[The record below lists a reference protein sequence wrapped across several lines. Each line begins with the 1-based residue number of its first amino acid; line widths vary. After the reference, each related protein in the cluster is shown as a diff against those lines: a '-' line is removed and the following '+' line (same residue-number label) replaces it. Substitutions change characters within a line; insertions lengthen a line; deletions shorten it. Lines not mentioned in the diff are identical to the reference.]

1 MAASAGYIVAPM
13 TTGKVALAAFL
24 VGVFVGYHL
33 KGTIS
38 RGVERLL
45 RRKNLLC
52 GDFHP
57 QISTGNHNPVFYYLG
72 DNLNCPGMRA
82 KKLANVDKIRSLSYK
97 GSRNEINLV
106 RDSPLQ
112 NVILVL
118 LMGKSTM
125 TPGRLTFFR
134 SPSIAVFSHL
144 HRTVPFSSSQAKTL
158 RPLVAHGDQL
168 IITLN
173 AVICGNGDLLIAL
186 KLDGLPILQHSRSA
200 HNLCGHHRLAESV
213 ERLLVVLV
221 RAVRE
226 VEASHIHSGAQE
238 LLEDGNIAGLGPEG
252 ADDLGLGDCLR

>member
-1 MAASAGYIVAPM
+1 MAASAGYIVAPV

-45 RRKNLLC
+45 RRENLLS
-52 GDFHP
+52 GDLHP
-57 QISTGNHNPVFYYLG
+57 QISTGNHNPVSCYLR

-82 KKLANVDKIRSLSYK
+82 KKLANVDKIRSLSYE

-118 LMGKSTM
+118 LMGKSTI
-125 TPGRLTFFR
+125 TPGKLTFFR

-158 RPLVAHGDQL
+158 R
-168 IITLN
+168 
-173 AVICGNGDLLIAL
+173 LLHLGI
-186 KLDGLPILQHSRSA
+186 KQYSA
-200 HNLCGHHRLAESV
+200 HDLSGHHRLAESV

-226 VEASHIHSGAQE
+226 VEASHIHPGAQE
-238 LLEDGNIAGLGPEG
+238 LLEDGDIAGLGPKG
-252 ADDLGLGDCLR
+252 AYYLGLGNCLR